1 MNRVKTEPIM
11 LRTANNLIGHVRIRV
26 TLGLKN
32 NARKLAKPAN
42 LQAQNIEFL
51 MYFIVIM
58 LQTALHH
65 IFNKM
70 MITIPFILRFI
81 KVNLYF

>member
-1 MNRVKTEPIM
+1 MNHAKTELIM
-11 LRTANNLIGHVRIRV
+11 LRIANNSVGLVRIRV

-58 LQTALHH
+58 L
-65 IFNKM
+65 
-70 MITIPFILRFI
+70 
-81 KVNLYF
+81 